1 MKKLVYIPTGEV
13 FTTTQKNKT
22 TTINA
27 YISMFNRTRKVSK
40 GISEL
45 IITDY
50 LRLNKSRKA
59 VRNLW
64 EIEDIKG
71 AEMFKYL

>member
-1 MKKLVYIPTGEV
+1 MKQLIYIPTGEV
-13 FTTTQKNKT
+13 FETTHESKT

-27 YISMFNRTRKVSK
+27 YISVFKRTRKVSE

-64 EIEDIKG
+64 EIK
-71 AEMFKYL
+71 

>member
-13 FTTTQKNKT
+13 FETTHESKT

-64 EIEDIKG
+64 EMK
-71 AEMFKYL
+71 

>member
-13 FTTTQKNKT
+13 FTTTHKSKT

-27 YISMFNRTRKVSK
+27 YISMFKRTRKVSE

-71 AEMFKYL
+71 AEMFKYI

>member
-13 FTTTQKNKT
+13 FETTHECKT

-27 YISMFNRTRKVSK
+27 YISMFNKTRKVSD
-40 GISEL
+40 GIGEV
-45 IITDY
+45 IIKDY
-50 LRLNKSRKA
+50 LTFNKSRKA

-64 EIEDIKG
+64 DNK
-71 AEMFKYL
+71 